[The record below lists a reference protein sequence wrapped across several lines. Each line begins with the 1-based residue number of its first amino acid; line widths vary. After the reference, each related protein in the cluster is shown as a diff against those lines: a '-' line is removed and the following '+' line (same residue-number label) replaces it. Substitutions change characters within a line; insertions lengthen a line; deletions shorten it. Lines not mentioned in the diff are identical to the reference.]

1 MIILAIDTSCD
12 DTSAAVVTDT
22 VVLSNVISSQ
32 TELHNTWGG
41 VVPIIAKRAHQERID
56 AVISK
61 ALQLAKVPIQSIEVV
76 AVTYGPGLAIALEVG
91 VKKGKELALQ
101 LRKPLIAVNHM
112 EGHLYSVF
120 AQTKGKKLARP
131 QFPVLALL
139 VSGKHTELVLMKEHG
154 KFEILGATLDDA
166 VGEAFDK
173 VARLLGLGYPGGA
186 VLSQYAKQ
194 GNLNAYSLTIPLH
207 QRKDLDFS
215 YSGIKTAMARLVK
228 QITMNEERSLT
239 RKEISDLAAS
249 FQKVAIQHLLERT
262 KRALQM
268 VEVKSLIVG
277 GGVSAN
283 LHLRK
288 ELRKLCRQHH
298 VSIYFPSKKTLCMD
312 NAAMIGVA
320 AWYKAQRKEFVQ
332 DISALERNPR
342 ASIDVQ
348 ITM

>member
-12 DTSAAVVTDT
+12 DTSAAVVKDKI
-22 VVLSNVISSQ
+22 VLSNVISSQ

-41 VVPIIAKRAHQERID
+41 VVPIIAKRAHQERIN

-61 ALQLAKVPIQSIEVV
+61 ALQLAKVPLQSIEVV

-112 EGHLYSVF
+112 EGHLYSVY
-120 AQTKGKKLARP
+120 AQTKGKKSAEP
-131 QFPVLALL
+131 QFPLLALL
-139 VSGKHTELVLMKEHG
+139 VSGKHTELILMKQHG

-166 VGEAFDK
+166 IGEAFDK

-186 VLSQYAKQ
+186 ILSQIAKQ
-194 GNLNAYSLTIPLH
+194 GNPNVYSLTVPLH

-215 YSGIKTAMARLVK
+215 YSGIKAAMVRLVK
-228 QITMNEERSLT
+228 QITMNGERTLS

-249 FQKVAIQHLLERT
+249 FQKVAIQHLVERT

-268 VEVKSLIVG
+268 VKVKSLVVG

-283 LHLRK
+283 LVLRS
-288 ELRKLCRQHH
+288 ELRKLCRLFK
-298 VSIYFPSKKTLCMD
+298 VAVYVPAKKELCMD

-320 AWYKAQRKEFVQ
+320 AWYKVQRKEFVE
-332 DISALERNPR
+332 DISKLERDPTL
-342 ASIDVQ
+342 SIGNKKS
-348 ITM
+348 

>member
-12 DTSAAVVTDT
+12 DTSAAVVKDKI
-22 VVLSNVISSQ
+22 VLSNVISSQ
-32 TELHNTWGG
+32 TKLHNEWGG

-61 ALQLAKVPIQSIEVV
+61 ALQLAKVPLHTIDVI

-120 AQTKGKKLARP
+120 AQTKGKKLAEP
-131 QFPVLALL
+131 PFPALSLL
-139 VSGKHTELVLMKEHG
+139 VSGKHTELILMKKHG
-154 KFEILGATLDDA
+154 KFEILGETLDDA

-186 VLSQYAKQ
+186 VLSQYAKH
-194 GNLNAYSLTIPLH
+194 GNSNAYPLTIPLH

-215 YSGIKTAMARLVK
+215 YSGIKAAMVRLVK
-228 QITMNEERSLT
+228 HITTDGKRSLT
-239 RKEISDLAAS
+239 QKEISDLAAS
-249 FQKVAIQHLLERT
+249 FQKIAIQHLLERT
-262 KRALQM
+262 KRALQI
-268 VEVKSLIVG
+268 VKVKSLIVG

-283 LHLRK
+283 LVLRS
-288 ELRKLCRQHH
+288 ELRKTCRSYKIPLF
-298 VSIYFPSKKTLCMD
+298 VPAKKELCMD

-320 AWYKAQRKEFVQ
+320 AWYKAQRKEFVE
-332 DISALERNPR
+332 DVSKLERNPTL
-342 ASIDVQ
+342 SIED
-348 ITM
+348 

>member
-12 DTSAAVVTDT
+12 DTSAAVVKDKI
-22 VVLSNVISSQ
+22 VLSNVISSQ

-61 ALQLAKVPIQSIEVV
+61 ALQLAKVSIQSIEVV

-120 AQTKGKKLARP
+120 AQTKGKKLAKP

-139 VSGKHTELVLMKEHG
+139 VSGKHTELVFMKEHG
-154 KFEILGATLDDA
+154 EYKILGATLDDA

-186 VLSQYAKQ
+186 ILSLIAKR
-194 GNLNAYSLTIPLH
+194 GNPNAYSFTVPLH
-207 QRKDLDFS
+207 RRKDLDFS
-215 YSGIKTAMARLVK
+215 YSGIKAAMVRLVK
-228 QITMNEERSLT
+228 QITMDEKRSLT
-239 RKEISDLAAS
+239 RKEISDLSAS
-249 FQKVAIQHLLERT
+249 FQKVAIQHLVERT

-268 VEVKSLIVG
+268 VKVKSLIVG

-283 LHLRK
+283 LVLRN
-288 ELRKLCRQHH
+288 ELRKICRSNNIPLF
-298 VSIYFPSKKTLCMD
+298 VPSKKILCMD

-320 AWYKAQRKEFVQ
+320 AWYKAQRKEFVE
-332 DISALERNPR
+332 DVTKLERDPI
-342 ASIDVQ
+342 ASIDVY
-348 ITM
+348 IMK